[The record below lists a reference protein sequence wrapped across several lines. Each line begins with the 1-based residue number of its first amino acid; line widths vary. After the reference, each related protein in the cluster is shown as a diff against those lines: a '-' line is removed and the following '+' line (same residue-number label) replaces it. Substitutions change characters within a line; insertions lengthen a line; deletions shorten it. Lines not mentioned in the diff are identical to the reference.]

1 MVRKKR
7 RKVGASLAVQWL
19 RLQVSNAGCTG
30 SIPPQGTEIPHAAQC
45 GQKIK
50 EKKRGKVRKG
60 MEKQRDND
68 ANYFV
73 RK

>member
-1 MVRKKR
+1 M
-7 RKVGASLAVQWL
+7 GASLAVQWL
-19 RLQVSNAGCTG
+19 RLQVSDAGYTG
-30 SIPPQGTEIPHAAQC
+30 SIPPQGTETPYAAQC

-60 MEKQRDND
+60 MEKHRDTG